1 MAVPLISGELRG
13 RVVRSIDGVQGVGQI
28 STFPRIP
35 SGDES
40 PLSFHESGPLAM
52 PKARRTHRSSLDVIG
67 AFVGVL
73 LSAAA
78 GVSAASPL
86 PLSAQIATVDVEEN
100 FRAEP
105 NGTILAEIQPGTV
118 LGMEGRDGSWVRAT
132 LEGWIWR
139 ASVEAVDHPAF
150 DLRVS
155 AEGGENLRVEPQET
169 VLARMNEGM
178 LLEEVEGDDDWIRV
192 RRSAWIW
199 APSVEIDEPEDPE
212 DVEET
217 SPSVPEAGAEGEW
230 TTLDS
235 SGIAVLAAPDGSD
248 TLAVTPGGTDV
259 RVLGRR
265 GGWARVRLEGWV
277 WMPVE
282 VEEEDAQERSTVLTD
297 ATPAD
302 VAEDPESFQG
312 RLVSWEL
319 QFVSRETAESIRTDF
334 YEGEPYLLT
343 RYAGRSSSFVYVA
356 VSPDRLEALGELT
369 PLERI
374 RVVGRV
380 RTAEA
385 ALTGGPVLDLV
396 ELERLER

>member
-1 MAVPLISGELRG
+1 MS
-13 RVVRSIDGVQGVGQI
+13 
-28 STFPRIP
+28 
-35 SGDES
+35 
-40 PLSFHESGPLAM
+40 
-52 PKARRTHRSSLDVIG
+52 KARRIHRSSRGAIG
-67 AFVGVL
+67 PVVGVL
-73 LSAAA
+73 LAVAVAA
-78 GVSAASPL
+78 VVSPL

-105 NGTILAEIQPGTV
+105 NGTILAEIHPGTV
-118 LGMEGRDGSWVRAT
+118 LGVDARDGSWIRAT

-139 ASVEAVDHPAF
+139 ASVEEIDHPAF

-178 LLEEVEGDDDWIRV
+178 LLEEVEGADDWIRV

-199 APSVEIDEPEDPE
+199 APSVELDEPEEPADA
-212 DVEET
+212 DAS
-217 SPSVPEAGAEGEW
+217 SPSASAPAAEAETEW
-230 TTLDS
+230 ATLDS
-235 SGIAVLAAPDGSD
+235 SGTAVLAAPDGSD
-248 TLAVTPGGTDV
+248 TLAVAPGATDV

-282 VEEEDAQERSTVLTD
+282 EEGTEERSTVVTD
-297 ATPAD
+297 VTPEELAD
-302 VAEDPESFQG
+302 DPDRFQG
-312 RLVSWEL
+312 RVVSWEL

-343 RYAGRSSSFVYVA
+343 RYPGRSSSFVYVA
-356 VSPDRLEALGELT
+356 VSPDRLESLGELI

-385 ALTGGPVLDLV
+385 ALTGGPILDLV